1 MAYSSGVKLLIVAPA
16 WVGDMVMAHSLIQ
29 SLSRRPVAKTI
40 DVLAPP
46 STLPIASRMKEVRK
60 TYVLDVGHG
69 RLGLS
74 ARMKAAALIKEESYD
89 EAYVLPNSWKSAL
102 VPFLARIKKRVGWV
116 GEMRYGILN
125 DVRSLDKKALPLMV
139 ERYSA
144 LSVNTVEQFV
154 RPALDPV
161 LDYDSENRSRLV
173 SKYNLSTTGAIALAP
188 GAEFG
193 PAKKWPISYFADVA
207 KYCLEI
213 GRQVWLLGSKK
224 DESDCE
230 LIENKASDVINLAGQ
245 TSLEDVVDI
254 ISLAD
259 TLVCNDSGL
268 MHVSAALNTKTVAL
282 FGSTSDEY
290 TPPLSSN
297 SLVVSREMDCRPCF
311 QRVCPLGHMDCLKK
325 IEPTE
330 IISVLDI

>member
-1 MAYSSGVKLLIVAPA
+1 MAYSSEVKLLIVAPA

-29 SLSRRPVAKTI
+29 SLSNRPVAKTI

-60 TYVLDVGHG
+60 TYTLDVGHG

-74 ARMKAAALIKEESYD
+74 ARMKAAALMREERYD

-102 VPFLARIKKRVGWV
+102 VPFLARIKKRIGWV
-116 GEMRYGILN
+116 GEMRYGLLN
-125 DVRSLDKKALPLMV
+125 DVRSLDKNALPLMV

-144 LSVNTVEQFV
+144 LSINTVEQFV
-154 RPALDPV
+154 KPALDPV

-173 SKYNLSTTGAIALAP
+173 AKYNLSATGAIALAP

-193 PAKKWPISYFADVA
+193 QAKKWPISYFADVA
-207 KYCLEI
+207 KYCLEN

-230 LIENKASDVINLAGQ
+230 FIENKVNGVINLAGQ

-259 TLVCNDSGL
+259 TIVCNDSGL

-330 IISVLDI
+330 IISILDI

>member
-16 WVGDMVMAHSLIQ
+16 WVGDMVMAHSLIL
-29 SLSRRPVAKTI
+29 SLSRRPIVKII

-60 TYVLDVGHG
+60 TYSLDVGHG

-74 ARMKAAALIKEESYD
+74 ARMKAAALMREESYD

-144 LSVNTVEQFV
+144 LSIDTVEQFV

-173 SKYNLSTTGAIALAP
+173 SKYSLSKTGAIALAP

-207 KYCLEI
+207 KYCLEN

-230 LIENKASDVINLAGQ
+230 FIENKVNGVINLAGQ
-245 TSLEDVVDI
+245 TSLEDVVDV

-325 IEPTE
+325 IEPAE

>member
-1 MAYSSGVKLLIVAPA
+1 MAYSSEVKLLIVAPA

-29 SLSRRPVAKTI
+29 SLSSRPVAKII

-46 STLPIASRMKEVRK
+46 STLPIASRMNEVRK

-69 RLGLS
+69 RIGLS
-74 ARMKAAALIKEESYD
+74 ARMKAAALIREESYD
-89 EAYVLPNSWKSAL
+89 EVYVLPNSWKSAL
-102 VPFLARIKKRVGWV
+102 VPFLARIKKRIGWL
-116 GEMRYGILN
+116 GEMRFGILN
-125 DVRSLDKKALPLMV
+125 DARSLDKSALPLMV

-144 LSVNTVEQFV
+144 LSLGKHEQFV

-161 LDYDSENRSRLV
+161 LQFDVENRSRLV
-173 SKYNLSTTGAIALAP
+173 SRFNLSGTGAIALAP

-193 PAKKWPISYFADVA
+193 PAKKWPVSYFADVA
-207 KYCLEI
+207 KYCLDS

-224 DESDCE
+224 DVSDCE
-230 LIENKASDVINLAGQ
+230 LIETKANGAINLAGK
-245 TSLEDVVDI
+245 TSLEDVVDL

-268 MHVSAALNTKTVAL
+268 MHISAALNTKTVAL
-282 FGSTSDEY
+282 FGSTSSEY
-290 TPPLSSN
+290 TPPLSKN
-297 SLVVSREMDCRPCF
+297 SWVVSRQLDCRPCF

-325 IEPTE
+325 IEATE
-330 IISVLDI
+330 IISILDI

>member
-1 MAYSSGVKLLIVAPA
+1 MAYSSEVKLLIVAPA
-16 WVGDMVMAHSLIQ
+16 WVGDMVMAHSLIL
-29 SLSRRPVAKTI
+29 SLSRRPIAKTI

-60 TYVLDVGHG
+60 TYSLDVGHG

-74 ARMKAAALIKEESYD
+74 ARMKAAALIKEENYD

-144 LSVNTVEQFV
+144 LSINTVEQFV
-154 RPALDPV
+154 KPALDPV

-173 SKYNLSTTGAIALAP
+173 SKYNLSTTGAIAFAP

-207 KYCLEI
+207 KYCLEN

-230 LIENKASDVINLAGQ
+230 FIENKVNGVINLAGQ

-325 IEPTE
+325 IEPKE
-330 IISVLDI
+330 IISVLHI

>member
-1 MAYSSGVKLLIVAPA
+1 MAYSSEVKLLIVAPA

-29 SLSRRPVAKTI
+29 SLSRRPIAKII

-60 TYVLDVGHG
+60 TYKLDVGHG
-69 RLGLS
+69 RLGFS
-74 ARMKAAALIKEESYD
+74 ARMKAAALIREESYD

-144 LSVNTVEQFV
+144 LSINTVEQFV
-154 RPALDPV
+154 KPALDPV

-173 SKYNLSTTGAIALAP
+173 AKYNLSATGAIALAP

-207 KYCLEI
+207 KYCLEN
-213 GRQVWLLGSKK
+213 GRQVWLRGSKK

-230 LIENKASDVINLAGQ
+230 LIENKASDVINLASQ

-282 FGSTSDEY
+282 FGSSSDEY

-330 IISVLDI
+330 IISVLHI